1 MRISSLIFCRIESSS
16 KKRPDSERRK
26 IICGNDA
33 ARSSLCAVTNIE
45 CRPGD
50 LADDEGIDQ
59 LGISLQ
65 VEEVRVRN
73 VVDIVLAANGL
84 AQSHQAVLVPYHRE
98 GTEQNAF
105 NPAENRGVR
114 ADPESQAQNYYKRKA
129 RAAAKHANPESK
141 IAGEISE
148 EI

>member
-26 IICGNDA
+26 IICRNDA
-33 ARSSLCAVTNIE
+33 ACGSLCTVADIE

-65 VEEVRVRN
+65 VEEVGVRN
-73 VVDIVLAANGL
+73 IVDIILAANCL
-84 AQSHQAVLVPYHRE
+84 AQSDQTVLVPYHRE
-98 GTEQNAF
+98 GTKQNAF
-105 NPAENRGVR
+105 DPAENRGVR
-114 ADPESQAQNYYKRKA
+114 TNAESQANDHY
-129 RAAAKHANPESK
+129 
-141 IAGEISE
+141 
-148 EI
+148 